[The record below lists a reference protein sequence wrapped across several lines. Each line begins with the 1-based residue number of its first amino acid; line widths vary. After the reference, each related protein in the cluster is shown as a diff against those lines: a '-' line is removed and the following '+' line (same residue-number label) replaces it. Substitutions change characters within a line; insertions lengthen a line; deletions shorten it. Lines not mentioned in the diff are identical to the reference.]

1 MNTNEQEAT
10 HTEHCAPSLLLKY
23 MDE

>member
-1 MNTNEQEAT
+1 MNTTEQEAT
-10 HTEHCAPSLLLKY
+10 HTEHCAPSPLLKY

>member
-10 HTEHCAPSLLLKY
+10 HTEHCAPSPLLKY